1 MMSLTMRRLAAASVV
16 TVSLASVLAAP
27 QAGAAVDTNAV
38 IDNLSTKTQDG
49 TSTKFDDDLKALND
63 LGNGF
68 WSKAGSTKA
77 QSNIEA
83 AQDRLNVLVDAD
95 KLTGGNDPFGV
106 VAAAQTNLEA
116 RKLEK
121 AAFDMELV
129 AVIVLPLLAALG
141 IAQYLGVLPPELAN
155 LF

>member
-16 TVSLASVLAAP
+16 AVSLASVFAAP

-49 TSTKFDDDLKALND
+49 TSTKFDDDIKALND

-77 QSNIEA
+77 QSNIDKAQTVLNA
-83 AQDRLNVLVDAD
+83 AVTANNLTDNTFLVGA
-95 KLTGGNDPFGV
+95 
-106 VAAAQTNLEA
+106 VAAAQTELEA
-116 RKLEK
+116 KKLEK